1 MKIRVRVVPRAKKE
15 RIEKIDDGL
24 KVYICEPAIEDRA
37 NKKLIELLAD
47 YFHTKKYNISIILG
61 QKQKD
66 KVVQINESTF

>member
-1 MKIRVRVVPRAKKE
+1 MKIKVRVVPRAKKE

-24 KVYICEPAIEDRA
+24 KVHICEPAIEGRA

-47 YFHTKKYNISIILG
+47 YFHTKKYKISIVLG

-66 KVVQINESTF
+66 KVVQVDESSF